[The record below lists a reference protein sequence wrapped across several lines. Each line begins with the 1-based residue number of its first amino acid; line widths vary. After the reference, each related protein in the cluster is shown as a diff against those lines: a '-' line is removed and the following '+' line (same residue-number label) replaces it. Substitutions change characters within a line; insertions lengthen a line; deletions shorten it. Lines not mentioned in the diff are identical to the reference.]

1 MLLVKEHTSLPIWRP
16 KEGGVPGHLLAIPA
30 PLPGLPEHRRM
41 RGSEWGCACLHGALT
56 PQPVSPE
63 GEQQGL
69 HEVVVSVGSLSH
81 TGTRRLGKRHGLCE
95 VPANKHQSWTWKPGL
110 TDRKLDGLCVSSCL
124 PSLPLTAGY
133 RWGTWKGCGSVGSRC
148 GLVPVGRGEGG

>member
-69 HEVVVSVGSLSH
+69 HEVG
-81 TGTRRLGKRHGLCE
+81 GIRRL
-95 VPANKHQSWTWKPGL
+95 P
-110 TDRKLDGLCVSSCL
+110 VSHWH
-124 PSLPLTAGY
+124 PPFGEEA
-133 RWGTWKGCGSVGSRC
+133 W
-148 GLVPVGRGEGG
+148 LV